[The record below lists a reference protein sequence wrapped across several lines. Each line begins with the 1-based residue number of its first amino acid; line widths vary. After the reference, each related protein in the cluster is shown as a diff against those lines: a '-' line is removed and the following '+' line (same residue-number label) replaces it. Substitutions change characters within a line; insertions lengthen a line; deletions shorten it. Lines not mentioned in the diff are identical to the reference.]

1 MNPAE
6 IQELLK
12 TSRTLRLSLNV
23 KMALPLLL
31 KAIKSGVKS
40 TPVIIEFIKVCTLL
54 EQKNQLLLLVKNL
67 GIPFFQKHI
76 PIGYLTRI
84 RIVIDQ
90 PQLISSLFV
99 PFDGWTSSYK
109 HTSKEEVVNSII
121 RDMNITTDHQGCG
134 YFELYLE
141 CQHCGKQH
149 AKLLKRTL
157 VFSSKYLCP
166 NCCGKLH
173 LWSRQLVTYSQQ
185 ILPELQTP
193 SMKKYEQIT
202 TKLYKELNHPDL
214 VSQHYSVYAHRGYF
228 DYIYFISQ
236 AIADRVSHYKITT
249 EKSDGK
255 A

>member
-40 TPVIIEFIKVCTLL
+40 TPIIIEFIKVCTLL
-54 EQKNQLLLLVKNL
+54 EQKNQLLLLLKNL
-67 GIPFFQKHI
+67 GIPFFQKHLT
-76 PIGYLTRI
+76 IGYLTRI
-84 RIVIDQ
+84 GIVIDQ
-90 PQLISSLFV
+90 PQIIANLFV
-99 PFDGWTSSYK
+99 PFDSWTSIYK
-109 HTSKEEVVNSII
+109 HTSKDETSFAHI

-134 YFELYLE
+134 YFEMYLE
-141 CQHCGKQH
+141 CSHCSKQH

-157 VFSSKYLCP
+157 LFSTKYLCP

-173 LWSRQLVTYSQQ
+173 LTSKQVVQYTEQNV
-185 ILPELQTP
+185 PELLSKP
-193 SMKKYEQIT
+193 MKKYEQIT
-202 TKLYKELNHPDL
+202 TKLYKELNHQDL
-214 VSQHYSVYAHRGYF
+214 STKQYSVYAHRGYF

-236 AIADRVSHYKITT
+236 AIADRVSNYKITA
-249 EKSDGK
+249 EKNNGK

>member
-40 TPVIIEFIKVCTLL
+40 TPIIIEFIKVCTLL

-67 GIPFFQKHI
+67 GISFFQKHLT
-76 PIGYLTRI
+76 IGYLTRI

-90 PQLISSLFV
+90 PQLISTLFV
-99 PFDGWTSSYK
+99 PFDGWTSVYK
-109 HTSKEEVVNSII
+109 HTGKEEIAASVV

-134 YFELYLE
+134 YFEIYLD
-141 CQHCGKQH
+141 CPHCGKQH

-157 VFSSKYLCP
+157 VFSTKYLCP
-166 NCCGKLH
+166 NCCGKLQ
-173 LWSRQLVTYSQQ
+173 LSSRQLVQYCQQ
-185 ILPELQTP
+185 SIPELLSP

-214 VSQHYSVYAHRGYF
+214 ATQQYSVYAHRGYF

-236 AIADRVSHYKITT
+236 AIADRVSNYKIAA
-249 EKSDGK
+249 EKGNGK

>member
-40 TPVIIEFIKVCTLL
+40 TPIIIEFIKVCTLL
-54 EQKNQLLLLVKNL
+54 EQKNQLQLLIKNL
-67 GIPFFQKHI
+67 GIAFFQKHLT
-76 PIGYLTRI
+76 IGYLTRI

-90 PQLISSLFV
+90 PHLTSNLFV
-99 PFDGWTSSYK
+99 PFEGWTSSYK
-109 HTSKEEVVNSII
+109 HTSREEVFHPII
-121 RDMNITTDHQGCG
+121 RDMKITTDHQGCS
-134 YFELYLE
+134 YFEVYLE
-141 CQHCGKQH
+141 CPHCSKQH

-157 VFSSKYLCP
+157 VISSKYLCP

-173 LWSRQLVTYSQQ
+173 LSSRQFVTYSQQ
-185 ILPELQTP
+185 TLPELLTP
-193 SMKKYEQIT
+193 ALKKYEQIT
-202 TKLYKELNHPDL
+202 TKLYKELNHPQL
-214 VSQHYSVYAHRGYF
+214 ATQNYSTYAHRGYF

-236 AIADRVSHYKITT
+236 AIADRVSQYRITGDT
-249 EKSDGK
+249 SDGK